1 MGNSQFSQNFQR
13 DQETIKHEHEE
24 HLKMLSSAGKL
35 LQDSDAIL
43 QKPVCVML
51 ESSYSRLLEEIE
63 AKVETFLTGTQV
75 LADVVDGFSEVFMSI
90 VREIFHG
97 EMREFPA
104 DGKGQRTCCQC
115 KKSGHFRYHFII
127 TARYQYVNIH
137 TEHETLEGQAVMKPE
152 RSMCRLYMCSFVD
165 VRRHPLVDNNA

>member
-1 MGNSQFSQNFQR
+1 MGNSFSQNFQR

-35 LQDSDAIL
+35 LQDSGSIL
-43 QKPVCVML
+43 QKPVCLMV
-51 ESSYSRLLEEIE
+51 ESSYSKLLQEIE
-63 AKVETFLTGTQV
+63 AKVSTFLVGSQV
-75 LADVVDGFSEVFMSI
+75 LEDVVDGFSGIFMSI

-115 KKSGHFRYHFII
+115 KKSGQFRYHFIV
-127 TARYQYVNIH
+127 TVRYQYVNIH
-137 TEHETLEGQAVMKPE
+137 TEHETVDGQAEMKLD
-152 RSMCRLYMCSFVD
+152 RSTCKLYMCSFVD
-165 VRRHPLVDNNA
+165 VRRQSLEDNNA

>member
-1 MGNSQFSQNFQR
+1 MGNSFSHDFQR

-35 LQDSDAIL
+35 LQDSDSIV
-43 QKPVCVML
+43 QKPVCLMV
-51 ESSYSRLLEEIE
+51 ESSYSKLLQEIE
-63 AKVETFLTGTQV
+63 AKVATFLVGSQV
-75 LADVVDGFSEVFMSI
+75 MEDVVSGFSGIFMSI

-115 KKSGHFRYHFII
+115 KKSGQFRYHFIV
-127 TARYQYVNIH
+127 TARYQYVNIY
-137 TEHETLEGQAVMKPE
+137 TEHETGDGQAEMKLD
-152 RSMCRLYMCSFVD
+152 RSMCKMYMCSFVD
-165 VRRHPLVDNNA
+165 VRRRPLDDNNA